1 MSDRPG
7 YPVGHHRKIQGADEQ
22 VDMTVPGGGPLYLR
36 VKRVIIRRIV
46 DEVWR
51 PGDLLPSEQKLAA
64 ELDVS
69 PGTVRKALNEL
80 TAENLLYRQQGKGTF
95 VTSHT
100 PQRSLFHFFK
110 MVATD
115 GNRQPATCHLLSC
128 ARRRASRDEARRLDL
143 PAQSRV
149 VEINRIRELGGSP
162 KILERI
168 LVPAK
173 LFPDLGRPSDG
184 KLPNELYVLYEERY
198 AITIYRANE
207 ELRAIAATAE
217 QAGLLGLEAGAP
229 LLEIDR
235 IALTLDGR
243 PVEWRISLCDTRN
256 CHYVSELV

>member
-1 MSDRPG
+1 MDT
-7 YPVGHHRKIQGADEQ
+7 I
-22 VDMTVPGGGPLYLR
+22 VPDGGPLYLR
-36 VKRVIIRRIV
+36 VKDVIIRRIV

-51 PGDLLPSEQKLAA
+51 PGDLLPSEHKLAA
-64 ELDVS
+64 EFGVS

-95 VTSHT
+95 VASHT

-110 MVATD
+110 MAVAGD
-115 GNRQPATCHLLSC
+115 KRQPATSRLLAC
-128 ARRRASRDEARRLDL
+128 TRRRASRNETRRLDL

-149 VEINRIRELGGSP
+149 VEIDRIRELGGSP
-162 KILERI
+162 QILERI

-173 LFPDLGRPSDG
+173 LFPNLGRPSDG
-184 KLPNELYVLYEERY
+184 ELPNELYVLYEKRY

-207 ELRAIAATAE
+207 NLRAVAATVE
-217 QAGLLGLEAGAP
+217 QAKLLGLAAGAP

-235 IALTLDGR
+235 TALTLDDR

-256 CHYVSELV
+256 CHYVSELI